1 MEIWAENRVLYD
13 GKVVRLR
20 VGEVT
25 LDDGARAGREVIE
38 HPGGVCIAP
47 FTGDSV
53 ILVRQF
59 RIALGHYIL
68 EAPAG
73 KIEGEE
79 DSPAIRAMNELE
91 EETGYRAGRLVPVG
105 AVYSSVGY
113 CSEKIYLY
121 LGLDLEKTEQR
132 LDEDERI
139 ELVEMPIDDVRQGL
153 REHAFEDGKTAI
165 VLQALLYHLDG
176 DR

>member
-1 MEIWAENRVLYD
+1 MEIWADNRILYD

-25 LDDGARAGREVIE
+25 LDNGARAYREVIE

-47 FTGDSV
+47 FTGEAV
-53 ILVRQF
+53 VLVRQF

-73 KIEGEE
+73 KIENGGETPE
-79 DSPAIRAMNELE
+79 MRAMYELE
-91 EETGYRAGRLVPVG
+91 EETGYRAAKLLPVG

-113 CSEKIYLY
+113 CSEKIHLY
-121 LGLDLEKTEQR
+121 LGFDLQKTEQR

-139 ELVEMPIDDVRQGL
+139 ELVELSLNEVRRGL
-153 REHAFEDGKTAI
+153 RDHTFEDGKTAI
-165 VLQALLYHLDG
+165 VLQALLYHLDENG
-176 DR
+176 